1 MKEEQEQSDTNATI
15 LLYLAGEL
23 GEPDRVRFEGRLAE
37 DAQLR
42 EELNAIRRDM
52 EAGMGLLTE
61 LDDRSHPLNEGVAQ
75 RRATRMIRQ
84 WALLRSVAPPPA
96 EPVIRRPIPWGKAG
110 MAAAAMLVLGFT
122 VWGVYHPSRRSP
134 ARMTPVA
141 INTEERVNLLVATM
155 GIADLDDT
163 DDVQT
168 LVPPRLDDVDFSG
181 DLQSRTNLQ

>member
-1 MKEEQEQSDTNATI
+1 MDSGTG
-15 LLYLAGEL
+15 L
-23 GEPDRVRFEGRLAE
+23 LAE
-37 DAQLR
+37 
-42 EELNAIRRDM
+42 
-52 EAGMGLLTE
+52 
-61 LDDRSHPLNEGVAQ
+61 LDERSHPLNEGVAQ

-84 WALLRSVAPPPA
+84 WALFALPPPPP
-96 EPVIRRPIPWGKAG
+96 EPVIRRPIPWMKFG

-141 INTEERVNLLVATM
+141 LNTEERVNLLVATM

-168 LVPPRLDDVDFSG
+168 LVPPRLDEVDFSG